1 MRSFRGLGG
10 WVAREHWGWVGRY
23 DGRNADHRTRL
34 CVDPP
39 HFNNRRGAKKQM
51 AQQHPRPQGFSGRKW
66 KGRKKEKG
74 LETRLAQPAMCFVIN

>member
-1 MRSFRGLGG
+1 MVGSHKNTGVG
-10 WVAREHWGWVGRY
+10 W
-23 DGRNADHRTRL
+23 DGTTVRRKSLPLNADHRTRL

-66 KGRKKEKG
+66 KGRKKEKS

>member
-1 MRSFRGLGG
+1 MVGSHENTGVG
-10 WVAREHWGWVGRY
+10 W
-23 DGRNADHRTRL
+23 DGTTVRRKSLPLNADHRTRL

-74 LETRLAQPAMCFVIN
+74 KRPRDEVGTTSHVFCN